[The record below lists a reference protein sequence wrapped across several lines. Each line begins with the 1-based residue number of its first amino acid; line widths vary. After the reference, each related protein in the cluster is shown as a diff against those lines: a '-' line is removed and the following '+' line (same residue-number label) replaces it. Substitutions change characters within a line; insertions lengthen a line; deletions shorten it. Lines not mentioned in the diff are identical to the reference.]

1 MRRHDQQNT
10 PFSANI
16 KDLWDAL
23 RGAERRDG
31 KGYMVF
37 SASLK
42 LRCALGEEVRRYPK
56 ASIFIGLGIALILG
70 ERVWS
75 GSWF

>member
-31 KGYMVF
+31 KGYMGGVLHELLNVF
-37 SASLK
+37 VEL
-42 LRCALGEEVRRYPK
+42 VRANPK
-56 ASIFIGLGIALILG
+56 VSIFIGLGIALILA
-70 ERVWS
+70 ERIWS

>member
-1 MRRHDQQNT
+1 MRRYDSQNT

-23 RGAERRDG
+23 RGSERRDG
-31 KGYMVF
+31 RGYVGGV
-37 SASLK
+37 LHE
-42 LRCALGEEVRRYPK
+42 LLNVLVELVRANPK
-56 ASIFIGLGIALILG
+56 VSIFIGLGIALILA
-70 ERVWS
+70 ERIWS